1 MKYYETEVVVFFL
14 TLLKSVSQIDVQDV
28 IYAENVLAMYPR
40 IVLQFHRASDFVV
53 YICNIIV
60 EFMCILKIF

>member
-14 TLLKSVSQIDVQDV
+14 KLLKSVSQIDLRRKRTC
-28 IYAENVLAMYPR
+28 NVPR